1 MPSVLVEIL
10 RLVDTH
16 QPGWVECSLVDAQG
30 TRHFFVEN
38 IPYVTEQD
46 LWLESAYPTNSSID
60 CEVLEAWKDKD
71 GRSLLRVDTSRP
83 WGVESK
89 SGVTE
94 FIVTSCQVA
103 GT

>member
-1 MPSVLVEIL
+1 MPSVSVEIL
-10 RLVDTH
+10 RLIDTH
-16 QPGWVECSLVDAQG
+16 QPGWVECLLVDAHG
-30 TRHFFVEN
+30 TRHLFVEK

-46 LWLESAYPTNSSID
+46 LWLESTYPADGSID

-71 GRSLLRVDTSRP
+71 GRSLIRVDTSRP

-94 FIVTSCQVA
+94 FIVTSGQVA